1 MAKGVGLCACLG
13 NSSCLKCL
21 HAFLGTTYNSLD
33 DFLKRGIEMIFP
45 PSSRH
50 YYQPPSYQYIQQPS
64 HNTHPLQSIWKRF
77 LPNINSTRT
86 TGTISNVLTH
96 MQSILKVVETTAPL
110 IKQYGPII
118 RSLPTMFQMLKAF
131 QEMESVDETENNRN
145 SEADVH
151 VNEVTNSDNSDTNNV
166 GENIKMKQQTRQ
178 SGESVPKL
186 FI

>member
-1 MAKGVGLCACLG
+1 
-13 NSSCLKCL
+13 
-21 HAFLGTTYNSLD
+21 
-33 DFLKRGIEMIFP
+33 MIFP
-45 PSSRH
+45 PPSRH
-50 YYQPPSYQYIQQPS
+50 HYHPPSYQYIQQPS

-77 LPNINSTRT
+77 LPNIGSTST

-96 MQSILKVVETTAPL
+96 VQSVLKVVETTAPL

-131 QEMESVDETENNRN
+131 QEMESADETEANVD
-145 SEADVH
+145 SESDVR
-151 VNEVTNSDNSDTNNV
+151 VNEVSESDNPYVNDAD
-166 GENIKMKQQTRQ
+166 EIDEMKSQHHSQLKQTRR